1 MISINKHK
9 QPIASVQDSVLLCP
23 VDRHNYAFPY
33 NNEADLGSH
42 TKIIQ
47 TVVTVNMKLVFSK
60 KLFISFQ

>member
-23 VDRHNYAFPY
+23 VDRHNY
-33 NNEADLGSH
+33 NEENLDWVA
-42 TKIIQ
+42 TQ
-47 TVVTVNMKLVFSK
+47 TVVTVFSN